1 MVYFKQKSI
10 NAAQFN
16 SKNKEVMKMKKIIFF
31 TMTMVF
37 ALAIGAA
44 YAGME
49 GGHDVMFNGITNFS
63 ARGYD
68 TTSDALKIDA
78 ADWGV
83 VRGVAE
89 VEGASAGGLRAG
101 EIELHPYNG
110 ITNFSGRGYDTT
122 SDALKID
129 AADWGAVRSPIEGA
143 SAGGL
148 RAGEIELHPYNGVTD
163 FSGRSYNTTSD
174 ALLL

>member
-1 MVYFKQKSI
+1 
-10 NAAQFN
+10 
-16 SKNKEVMKMKKIIFF
+16 MKKIMLL

-37 ALAIGAA
+37 ALSIGAA
-44 YAGME
+44 YAGMDIYGAKE
-49 GGHDVMFNGITNFS
+49 GGHGVMFNGITNFS
-63 ARGYD
+63 GKGID

-78 ADWGV
+78 ADWGA
-83 VRGVAE
+83 VRSVGE
-89 VEGASAGGLRAG
+89 VKGASAGGVRAG
-101 EIELHPYNG
+101 EMELHPYNA

-148 RAGEIELHPYNGVTD
+148 RAGEMELHPYNGVTD
-163 FSGRSYNTTSD
+163 FSGRSYDSI
-174 ALLL
+174 